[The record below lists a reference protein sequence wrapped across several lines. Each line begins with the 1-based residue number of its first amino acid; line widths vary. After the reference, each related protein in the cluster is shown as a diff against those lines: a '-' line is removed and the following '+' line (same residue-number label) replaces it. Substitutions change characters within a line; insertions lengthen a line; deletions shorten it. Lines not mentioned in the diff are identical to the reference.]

1 MSAGRLYA
9 VQVREPGM
17 KRWEFLA
24 GGGQLTASPVH
35 AAVTPRAVARKV
47 ASMIEAR
54 YPDTRARAVRSGAG
68 RIRSRPVRRDR

>member
-24 GGGQLTASPVH
+24 RGGQLTASPVH
-35 AAVTPRAVARKV
+35 ATVTARAVALEV
-47 ASMIEAR
+47 ASMIMAK
-54 YPDTRARAVRSGAG
+54 YPDTRARVVRSGAG
-68 RIRSRPVRRDR
+68 KVRSCPGRRDR